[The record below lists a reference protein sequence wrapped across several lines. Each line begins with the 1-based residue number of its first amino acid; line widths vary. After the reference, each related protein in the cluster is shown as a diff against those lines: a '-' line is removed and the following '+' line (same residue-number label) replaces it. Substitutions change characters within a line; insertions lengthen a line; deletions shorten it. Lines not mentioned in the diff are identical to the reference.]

1 MDKLEHLKHKNMAKK
16 SLAMRI
22 GELSKAS
29 LIPVE
34 TIRYFEKEGLLP
46 EPERAPNNYRIYRQH
61 HLERLLL
68 IRNCRAFDMS
78 HAEIHQL
85 IDAAQKKEGCRPINE
100 LISEHLLHIDARIEE
115 LKALKTQLAKIHE
128 RCEQNHEADECTI
141 LEDLNQLEP
150 RKWVPNTH
158 LS

>member
-1 MDKLEHLKHKNMAKK
+1 MNKRQNPPIK
-16 SLAMRI
+16 MRI
-22 GELSKAS
+22 GELAKAS

-34 TIRYFEKEGLLP
+34 TIRYYEKEQLLP
-46 EPERAPNNYRIYRQH
+46 APERAPNNYRIYRQH
-61 HLERLLL
+61 HLDRLLL

-85 IDAAQKKEGCRPINE
+85 IDAAQKKAGCRPINE
-100 LISEHLLHIDARIEE
+100 VISEHLLHIDARIEE
-115 LKALKTQLAKIHE
+115 LIELKGQLTKIYE
-128 RCEQNHEADECTI
+128 RCQEDHAADECTI

-150 RKWVPNTH
+150 RAWVPNTH